1 MVKMLKIGS
10 HVSMSGT
17 SMLLGSVEEAISY
30 GANAFMVYTGAPQNT
45 FRKPLKDLNIDKA
58 HQLME
63 RHGLSLDNVVVH
75 APYIINLANPDEN
88 KRQFAVDF
96 LTQEIKRT
104 DAIGA
109 SQMVLH
115 PGNAVGGDRNQAKL
129 WIGEGL
135 NKIISNTKGSKVKIA
150 LETMAGKGTEIGIT
164 FQEIKELIDLV
175 CDKTRVSVCFDTCHT
190 SDSGYPIKDNWDEV
204 VKEFDQIVGID
215 KISVLHI
222 NDSKNQ
228 QGARKDRHANI
239 GFGEI
244 GFETIIKII
253 YDERFKDIPKILETP
268 YYENKAPYKFE
279 IDMIKKQTFNPNIL
293 EEISNS

>member
-150 LETMAGKGTEIGIT
+150 LETMAGKGTEIGIN

-175 CDKTRVSVCFDTCHT
+175 YDKTRISVCFDTCHT

>member
-1 MVKMLKIGS
+1 MLKLGS
-10 HVSMSGT
+10 HVSMSGS

-30 GANAFMVYTGAPQNT
+30 GATAFMVYTGAPQNT
-45 FRKPLKDLNIDKA
+45 YRKPIKDLNISNA
-58 HQLME
+58 HILMKK
-63 RHGLSLDNVVVH
+63 HGLSLDNIVVH
-75 APYIINLANPDEN
+75 APYIINLANPDET
-88 KRQFAVDF
+88 KRQFAIDF
-96 LTQEIKRT
+96 LTEEIKRS
-104 DAIGA
+104 DVIGA

-115 PGNAVGGDRNQAKL
+115 PGNAVGGDREQAKL

-135 NKIISNTKGSKVKIA
+135 NKIISNTKDSQVKIA

-164 FQEIKELIDLV
+164 FDEIKELIDLV
-175 CDKTRVSVCFDTCHT
+175 NDKTRVSVCFDTCHT
-190 SDSGYPIKDNWDEV
+190 SDSGYSIRDDFDGVIE
-204 VKEFDQIVGID
+204 EFDKIVGID

-222 NDSKNQ
+222 NDSKNI
-228 QGARKDRHANI
+228 QGAKKDRHANI

-279 IDMIKKQTFNPNIL
+279 IDMIKNKTFNPNIL
-293 EEISNS
+293 EDILNS

>member
-1 MVKMLKIGS
+1 MLKLGS
-10 HVSMSGT
+10 HVSMSGS

-30 GANAFMVYTGAPQNT
+30 GATAFMVYTGAPQNT
-45 FRKPLKDLNIDKA
+45 YRKPIKDLNISNA
-58 HQLME
+58 HILMKK
-63 RHGLSLDNVVVH
+63 HGLSLDNIVVH
-75 APYIINLANPDEN
+75 APYIINLANPDETN
-88 KRQFAVDF
+88 RQFAIDF
-96 LTQEIKRT
+96 LTEEIKRS
-104 DAIGA
+104 DVIGA

-115 PGNAVGGDRNQAKL
+115 PGNAVGGDREQAKL

-135 NKIISNTKGSKVKIA
+135 NKIISNTKDSQVKIA

-164 FQEIKELIDLV
+164 FDEIKELIDLV
-175 CDKTRVSVCFDTCHT
+175 NDKTRVSVCFDTCHT
-190 SDSGYPIKDNWDEV
+190 SDSGYSIRDDFDGVIE
-204 VKEFDQIVGID
+204 EFDKIVGID

-222 NDSKNQ
+222 NDSKNI
-228 QGARKDRHANI
+228 QGAKKDRHANI

-279 IDMIKKQTFNPNIL
+279 IDMIKNKTFNPNIL
-293 EEISNS
+293 EDILNS